1 MKENHYQDA
10 LKVFQMN
17 IEFFYDKWNIYDS
30 YGEMLIKAGDKDYAI
45 KKYERPLVLHP
56 ENENANKVY
65 H

>member
-1 MKENHYQDA
+1 
-10 LKVFQMN
+10 MN

-30 YGEMLIKAGDKDYAI
+30 YGEILIKAGDKDYAI